1 MSKKDVETKSFI
13 ADIDD
18 LTQNEIN
25 PRKIKRKEYEDLKKS
40 LLEFP
45 EMKKL
50 RKIIV
55 DENMVI
61 LAGHQRIYALKDL
74 GFQQVEV
81 EQVFNLTEAQKRRFI
96 ALDNDHSGDWDYDII
111 ANVWN
116 TDELKDWGIKSMK
129 LPSLG
134 GSDPTD
140 REEVKFDAD
149 KNKDV
154 VCPNCDFHFDPKE
167 K

>member
-1 MSKKDVETKSFI
+1 MSKKDVETKSFV
-13 ADIDD
+13 AKIDD
-18 LTQNEIN
+18 LIQNEIN
-25 PRKIKRKEYEDLKKS
+25 PRKIKRKEYEELKKS

-50 RKIIV
+50 REIIV
-55 DENMVI
+55 DENLVI

-74 GFQQVEV
+74 GYEDVDV
-81 EQVFNLTEAQKRRFI
+81 KQVFNLTEAQKRRFI

-116 TDELKDWGIKSMK
+116 TDDLKEWGIKSIK
-129 LPSLG
+129 LPSM
-134 GSDPTD
+134 GSDPSDKET
-140 REEVKFDAD
+140 VQFDAT
-149 KNKDV
+149 KSKDV

>member
-1 MSKKDVETKSFI
+1 MAQKDVETKSFV
-13 ADIDD
+13 AKIDD
-18 LTQNEIN
+18 LIANEIN

-50 RKIIV
+50 REIIV
-55 DENMVI
+55 DEKMII

-74 GFQQVEV
+74 GYEDIEV
-81 EQVFNLTEAQKRRFI
+81 KQVFNLTEAQKRRFI
-96 ALDNDHSGDWDYDII
+96 ALDNDHAGDWDYDII

-129 LPSLG
+129 IPSLG
-134 GSDPTD
+134 NDSSD
-140 REEVKFDAD
+140 REEVKFEAD
-149 KNKDV
+149 KNKDIE
-154 VCPNCDFHFDPKE
+154 CPNCGFHFDPKE